1 MWDHVR
7 MDMSHL
13 PSRRD
18 LHASSDSSRT
28 PSHQGAQPPGSTRA
42 GGVTKWISAATV
54 AILSLVIAIPI
65 GVASL
70 VWPAVLATSLG
81 ALAIAVGW
89 GKIVDTPLAL
99 PSQIIVAASGV
110 ISACAVALVR
120 DQSVVFFVA
129 GLALVLLMGA
139 EVWMA
144 PTPRNHAAMAQ
155 DETLSPEEAMAFK
168 RAMWLQSSTT
178 ASITAS
184 VSGLLVAIGGAT
196 WVALAAQEGWRL
208 LLPIAAILVAVVVVG
223 DQVGD
228 TWGRQSL
235 GAFISGILGG
245 VVGSAILLTRGQ
257 GVPIGDLI
265 LPLTSRFIGETGSVV
280 LLGLLAGTLV
290 ALIVVVV
297 DALMGEHTA
306 ERGARAAMARG
317 AVKFLISGI
326 VIYTIIRVGGA

>member
-1 MWDHVR
+1 

-18 LHASSDSSRT
+18 LHAPPDSPSAPTNEGDRSSY
-28 PSHQGAQPPGSTRA
+28 PPRSV
-42 GGVTKWISAATV
+42 GVGKWISAATV

-81 ALAIAVGW
+81 AVAISIGW
-89 GKIVDTPLAL
+89 GKIVDIPLAL
-99 PSQIIVAASGV
+99 PSQMIVTASGIV
-110 ISACAVALVR
+110 SACAVALVG

-129 GLALVLLMGA
+129 GIALVVLMGA

-144 PTPRNHAAMAQ
+144 PTPRNHAVAGVDDALT
-155 DETLSPEEAMAFK
+155 EEEAMAFR
-168 RAMWLQSSTT
+168 RAMWIHSSTT
-178 ASITAS
+178 ASLTAS

-196 WVALAAQEGWRL
+196 WVALASQEGWRL
-208 LLPIAAILVAVVVVG
+208 LLPIAAILVAIVVVG

-235 GAFISGILGG
+235 GAFLSGIAGG
-245 VVGSAILLTRGQ
+245 LVGSAILLTRGQ
-257 GVPIGDLI
+257 GIPTGDLI
-265 LPLTSRFIGETGSVV
+265 LPLTSRFIGETGSVL
-280 LLGLLAGTLV
+280 LLGVLAGTLV
-290 ALIVVVV
+290 ALIVIVV
-297 DALMGEHTA
+297 DALMGEHSA

>member
-1 MWDHVR
+1 

-18 LHASSDSSRT
+18 LHAPSDLQKLPVST
-28 PSHQGAQPPGSTRA
+28 GESHSHLPRN
-42 GGVTKWISAATV
+42 GGVTKWISAVTV
-54 AILSLVIAIPI
+54 AILSLAVAIPI

-81 ALAIAVGW
+81 ALAISIGW
-89 GKIVDTPLAL
+89 GKIVDIPLAL
-99 PSQIIVAASGV
+99 PSQIIVAASG
-110 ISACAVALVR
+110 IASACAVALVG
-120 DQSVVFFVA
+120 DQSIVFFVA
-129 GLALVLLMGA
+129 GLALVLLMGI

-144 PTPRNHAAMAQ
+144 PTPRNHAAAGA
-155 DETLSPEEAMAFK
+155 DDALSEEETLALR
-168 RAMWLQSSTT
+168 RAMWLHSSTT
-178 ASITAS
+178 ASLTAS
-184 VSGLLVAIGGAT
+184 VSALLVAIGGAT
-196 WVALAAQEGWRL
+196 WVALASQEGWRL

-235 GAFISGILGG
+235 GAFISGVVGG
-245 VVGSAILLTRGQ
+245 LIGSAILLTRGQ
-257 GVPIGDLI
+257 GIPTGDLI
-265 LPLTSRFIGETGSVV
+265 LPLTSRFIGETGSVL
-280 LLGLLAGTLV
+280 LLGVLAGTLV
-290 ALIVVVV
+290 ALIVIVV
-297 DALMGEHTA
+297 DALMGEHSA

>member
-1 MWDHVR
+1 MWDYVR

-18 LHASSDSSRT
+18 LHAPPDSPNLPVSVGGRS
-28 PSHQGAQPPGSTRA
+28 PHLPRN
-42 GGVTKWISAATV
+42 GGVTKWISALTV

-81 ALAIAVGW
+81 AVTIAIGW
-89 GKIVDTPLAL
+89 GKIVDVPLAL
-99 PSQIIVAASGV
+99 PSQIIVAASG
-110 ISACAVALVR
+110 ILSACAVALVG

-144 PTPRNHAAMAQ
+144 PTPRNHAAAGT
-155 DETLSPEEAMAFK
+155 DESLSEEEEVAFR
-168 RAMWLQSSTT
+168 RAMWIHSSTT
-178 ASITAS
+178 ASLTAS
-184 VSGLLVAIGGAT
+184 VSSLLVAIGGAT
-196 WVALAAQEGWRL
+196 WVALASQEGWRL
-208 LLPIAAILVAVVVVG
+208 LLPIAAFLVAVVVVG

-235 GAFISGILGG
+235 GAFISGIIGGLLG
-245 VVGSAILLTRGQ
+245 ATILLTRGQ
-257 GVPIGDLI
+257 GVPMGDLI
-265 LPLTSRFIGETGSVV
+265 LPLTSRLIGESGSVL
-280 LLGLLAGTLV
+280 LLGVLAGTLV
-290 ALIVVVV
+290 ALIVIVV
-297 DALMGEHTA
+297 DALMGEHSA